1 MICPNF
7 WVHITKDGFFWEMS
21 KKGGCMA
28 TSKKVL
34 TIAGSDSLAGGG
46 LQADLATFAE
56 AGLAGFSAITSIVSI
71 QPSNVAVFPVPDE
84 VFDQQLN
91 SLSQVEDFAAIKV
104 GMLTS
109 VKQLDRV
116 VAFLQDYAGPIV
128 VDPVLALKEG
138 HLTENKALVQ
148 GYLDRLLPLATVTTP
163 NLNEGLALA
172 ERASALAKTSS
183 DLAKLAQEI
192 SQRGQTA
199 VFLKGGQGF
208 VDEKALDV
216 LAVSGQIS
224 YLAQAALGED
234 AFVDGAGCTLAA
246 AITAKLALGENLQ
259 QAVEQSQFFVHQSIQ
274 QGYRLNDSRTDGNVL
289 QIGAKWS
296 K

>member
-1 MICPNF
+1 
-7 WVHITKDGFFWEMS
+7 
-21 KKGGCMA
+21 MA
-28 TSKKVL
+28 TNNKVL

-46 LQADLATFAE
+46 LQADLATFAA

-84 VFDQQLN
+84 VFDQQLK
-91 SLSQVEDFAAIKV
+91 SLAQVTDFAAIKV

-116 VAFLQDYAGPIV
+116 VAFLQDYTGPIV
-128 VDPVLALKEG
+128 VDPVLVLKEG
-138 HLTENKALVQ
+138 HLAENKVLVQ

-172 ERASALAKTSS
+172 DQNGALVSTSTNLAELAK
-183 DLAKLAQEI
+183 EI

-208 VDEKALDV
+208 VDHQALDV
-216 LAVSGQIS
+216 LTVGGHIS
-224 YLAQAALGED
+224 YLSQPALGKS
-234 AFVDGAGCTLAA
+234 AFVNGAGCTLAA
-246 AITAKLALGENLQ
+246 AITAKLALGEKLPE
-259 QAVEQSQFFVHQSIQ
+259 AVEQSQCFVHQSIQ
-274 QGYRLNDSRTDGNVL
+274 QGYRLNASRTDGNVF
-289 QIGAKWS
+289 QIGAKWW

>member
-1 MICPNF
+1 MICPNVG
-7 WVHITKDGFFWEMS
+7 VHITKDGFFWEIS
-21 KKGGCMA
+21 RKGGCMA
-28 TSKKVL
+28 ASKKVL

-71 QPSNVAVFPVPDE
+71 QPSNVAVFSVPDE

-91 SLSQVEDFAAIKV
+91 SLSQVKDFAAIKV

-138 HLTENKALVQ
+138 HLAENKALVQ

-172 ERASALAKTSS
+172 ERASALVKTST
-183 DLAKLAQEI
+183 DLAELAQEI
-192 SQRGQTA
+192 SQRAQTA

-208 VDEKALDV
+208 ANEKALDV
-216 LAVSGQIS
+216 LAASGQIS
-224 YLAQAALGED
+224 YLAQAALGEN
-234 AFVDGAGCTLAA
+234 AFVNGAGCTLAA
-246 AITAKLALGENLQ
+246 AITAKLALGESLQ
-259 QAVEQSQFFVHQSIQ
+259 QAVEQGQFFVHQSIQ
-274 QGYRLNDSRTDGNVL
+274 QGYRLNTSRTDGNVF

>member
-7 WVHITKDGFFWEMS
+7 GVHITKDGFFWEMS

-56 AGLAGFSAITSIVSI
+56 AGLAGFSVITSIVSI

-84 VFDQQLN
+84 VFDQQLK

-109 VKQLDRV
+109 VKQLERV
-116 VAFLQDYAGPIV
+116 VSFLQDYAGPIV

-138 HLTENKALVQ
+138 HLAENKALVQ
-148 GYLDRLLPLATVTTP
+148 EYLDRLLPLATVTTP

-172 ERASALAKTSS
+172 ERANALAKTSS
-183 DLAKLAQEI
+183 DLAELAQKI
-192 SQRGQTA
+192 SERAHTA

-208 VDEKALDV
+208 VDEKALDL

-224 YLAQAALGED
+224 YFTQPALGED
-234 AFVDGAGCTLAA
+234 AFVNGAGCTLAA

-274 QGYRLNDSRTDGNVL
+274 QGYRLNDSRTDGNVF